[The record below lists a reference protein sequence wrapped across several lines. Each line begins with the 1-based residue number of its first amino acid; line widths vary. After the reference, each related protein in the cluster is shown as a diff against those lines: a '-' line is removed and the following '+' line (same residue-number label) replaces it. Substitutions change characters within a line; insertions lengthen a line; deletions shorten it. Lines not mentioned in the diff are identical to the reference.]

1 MKPPTP
7 SFSVPPRRFSFLVS
21 ATLWFV
27 VILLGSL
34 ALGGNGLLTSAQ
46 ASNDAL
52 TFAAPTPTPVCAGAE
67 CDQLLPPIVAD
78 TLNDTPLPEDGYAVC
93 QVDPGVTTALDLP
106 RMPFTPCV
114 GGTAG
119 GYACN
124 NVDLQAFLPLA
135 QIGGG
140 GTNLGSSL
148 WGWTDPVT
156 GREYALFG
164 LRNRTSFVD
173 ITDPVNPFYIGY
185 LPTHTG
191 LSSWRELKTYNNH
204 AFIVSDSNGN
214 HGVQIFDLTE
224 LRDYQTPPGS
234 PVVFSETAHYGNV
247 GSVHNIW
254 VNEETGYAY
263 AVGTA
268 SGTTTCSRGV
278 HIFNVQNPTSPT
290 FSACYPATSTTGY
303 YTHDI
308 DCMVYDGPDADYQGH
323 EICIASDGKSSGSN
337 DSMAILDVTNKNAIV
352 EVARVSYTNDGFI
365 HQTDFTEDMNYL
377 VLDDELDETGS
388 GFNRRTHIFNM
399 MDLDNPLYVG
409 FHQAGTAIDHNQ
421 YVKGDYLYQA
431 NYTEG
436 IAVYTMENIA
446 SGSLTPYGFFD
457 VYTASNAATFNGVWN
472 VYPYFNSGNIIAGSI
487 EQGLFILRPNLP
499 QLTPTPSATNTRTP
513 TATNT
518 AVPPTNTPT
527 TTNTA
532 TATPIPST
540 NTPTHTSVPPTFT
553 PTHTA
558 TVTRTPTATATS
570 SATPSPTHTP
580 TTVIIASATFTPNA
594 TFTASATITPQVTL
608 TATPTQTP
616 SPTITITVTR
626 TPTYTPTPTHTATR
640 TPSPTV
646 TATGSLPPT
655 LTATTPP
662 PMTPTATKG
671 IPPTITP
678 TATTSAPPTNTP
690 TVTQAVPP
698 TNTPTVTKGI
708 PPTNTPTGTPKIPL
722 PTHTPTATGTPP
734 PPKLYLPLIW
744 ELE

>member
-1 MKPPTP
+1 MNIRPHTP
-7 SFSVPPRRFSFLVS
+7 HLRSRRFSFS
-21 ATLWFV
+21 FFAGTLLWV
-27 VILLGSL
+27 AVL
-34 ALGGNGLLTSAQ
+34 ALGSFALEGNRWLAPAQ
-46 ASNDAL
+46 AADSEL
-52 TFAAPTPTPVCAGAE
+52 SFAAPTPTPICAGAE

-78 TLNDTPLPEDGYAVC
+78 SLNNDILPQDGYAVC
-93 QVDPGVTTALDLP
+93 QVDPGVTTALDMP

-124 NVDLQAFLPLA
+124 NVDLQAFLPLN

-140 GTNLGSSL
+140 GSNLGSSL

-156 GREYALFG
+156 EREYALFG

-185 LPTHTG
+185 LASHTG
-191 LSSWRELKTYNNH
+191 SSSWRELKTYNNH

-214 HGVQIFDLTE
+214 HGVQIFDLTL
-224 LRDYQTPPGS
+224 LRNYQTPPGS
-234 PVVFSETAHYGNV
+234 PIVFSETAHYGNA
-247 GSVHNIW
+247 GSIHNIW

-290 FSACYPATSTTGY
+290 FTACYPATTTAGY

-308 DCMVYDGPDADYQGH
+308 DCMIYDGPDADYQGH

-352 EVARVSYTNDGFI
+352 EVARVSYLNDGFI

-399 MDLDNPLYVG
+399 QDLDNPLYVG

-436 IAVYTMENIA
+436 IAVFTMENIA

-472 VYPYFNSGNIIAGSI
+472 VYPYFDSGNIIAGSI

-499 QLTPTPSATNTRTP
+499 QLTPTPSATNTA

-518 AVPPTNTPT
+518 PVPTNTPT
-527 TTNTA
+527 NTPVPTHTSTHTA
-532 TATPIPST
+532 TATAS
-540 NTPTHTSVPPTFT
+540 NTPIPPTFT
-553 PTHTA
+553 PTTTA
-558 TVTRTPTATATS
+558 TATRTPTATATN
-570 SATPSPTHTP
+570 TPISPTNTP
-580 TTVIIASATFTPNA
+580 TQTVIASATFTPNA
-594 TFTASATITPQVTL
+594 TFTATSTR
-608 TATPTQTP
+608 TP
-616 SPTITITVTR
+616 SPTITVTVTR

-655 LTATTPP
+655 FTATPTVTA
-662 PMTPTATKG
+662 TPTG
-671 IPPTITP
+671 SNTP
-678 TATTSAPPTNTP
+678 LPTNTP
-690 TVTQAVPP
+690 TVTKPVPP
-698 TNTPTVTKGI
+698 TTTPTATKGVPPTLTATATKGI
-708 PPTNTPTGTPKIPL
+708 PPTNTPTRTPKVPL
-722 PTHTPTATGTPP
+722 PTNTPTATETPP
-734 PPKLYLPLIW
+734 PPKLYLPLVW
-744 ELE
+744 KGK